1 MKNRTAMGI
10 GLLVA
15 LAFSMPAGVDAQAQ
29 GQTQPAAP
37 AQAAPG
43 PAQAAPGQSAAARTD
58 AKAPPSADYQIGPE
72 DLLDVSVWNNPALT
86 RTAPVRPDGKIS
98 LPLLNDIQ
106 AAGLTPMQLRDVITK
121 KLVEY
126 MPNPEVSV
134 IVREVNRFKVSV
146 LGEVRKPGRFDF
158 KSKATVL
165 DAIALAGGLND
176 FAARSRILILRQDG
190 AATKR
195 IPVNYNKIISSSS
208 EDDFYLQPGDVV
220 VVP

>member
-1 MKNRTAMGI
+1 MKIWTALCMG
-10 GLLVA
+10 GAVVVA
-15 LAFSMPAGVDAQAQ
+15 CVVPVRGDAQTQ
-29 GQTQPAAP
+29 GQG
-37 AQAAPG
+37 QAAPQ
-43 PAQAAPGQSAAARTD
+43 AQASAAQADLAPTD
-58 AKAPPSADYQIGPE
+58 GKAAQGDYRIGPE
-72 DLLDVSVWNNPALT
+72 DLLDISVWNNPALT
-86 RTAPVRPDGKIS
+86 KTAPVRPDGMIS
-98 LPLLNDIQ
+98 LPLLNDVQ
-106 AAGLTPMQLRDVITK
+106 AAGLTPMQLREVIAK

-176 FAARSRILILRQDG
+176 FAARSRIVILRQDG
-190 AATKR
+190 GATKR
-195 IPVNYNKIISSSS
+195 IPVNYNKIVSSTS
-208 EDDFYLQPGDVV
+208 EDDCYLQPGDVV